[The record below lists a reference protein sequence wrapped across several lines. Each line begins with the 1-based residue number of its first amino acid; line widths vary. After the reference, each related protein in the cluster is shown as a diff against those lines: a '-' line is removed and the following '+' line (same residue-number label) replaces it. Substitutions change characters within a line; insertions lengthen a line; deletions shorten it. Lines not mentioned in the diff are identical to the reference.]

1 MSIHTQAVKCGSG
14 VDAVKRQ
21 TRWFLLPWR
30 LHIYLHGAANT
41 QKPLIG
47 LFSNLMSGRNRL
59 LFMQFMRLSIASV
72 QCTQQHIKAPVTW
85 IFFDIVVTLQLMSLP
100 SFFISEKKNKG
111 MCFMGHQKR
120 LEPFRDEYYVLLYIF
135 ICIFVYHNFQ
145 QCRLIWYFPV
155 ADSLQVN
162 WSKDGCKT
170 EQSGENHTVCQ
181 CNHLTYFT
189 VLVVRHADTLLFI
202 QQINNRQKPIVMRLV
217 MIFKRYTE
225 INSLHCTS
233 VSCEG
238 HVAHCTVSYGRTW
251 IVNQCPTCW
260 SLLSLH
266 IWDVP
271 YLWSA
276 VLLL

>member
-1 MSIHTQAVKCGSG
+1 
-14 VDAVKRQ
+14 
-21 TRWFLLPWR
+21 
-30 LHIYLHGAANT
+30 
-41 QKPLIG
+41 
-47 LFSNLMSGRNRL
+47 
-59 LFMQFMRLSIASV
+59 
-72 QCTQQHIKAPVTW
+72 
-85 IFFDIVVTLQLMSLP
+85 MSLP

-111 MCFMGHQKR
+111 MCFMGHKKR
-120 LEPFRDEYYVLLYIF
+120 LEPFRDENYVLIYIF

-145 QCRLIWYFPV
+145 QCGLIWYFHV